1 MPRCRQAPPD
11 WVRSILVAVPL
22 CGMALFFSTCRR
34 ELSEKETQAITA
46 ELERA
51 AHRAARRKAEVRVA
65 HGSARAGSPPV
76 ERQPGIA
83 REPSLPILWITL
95 RDRSRADA
103 VRQSLLRVGR
113 ERKLSGLPVEPP
125 AGAIEKLEFRFRSRL
140 THIAV
145 IEMARALNGS
155 RPALAG
161 TGPRVAIVID
171 DLGADRNSAETI
183 FQIPYPLT
191 VAVLPRQPHSAEVAE
206 RAYQKGLDVLLHL
219 PMEPANSQAKR
230 EKVELRPGMAP
241 AEVKRTMEEEIAA
254 IPHVVGVNNHEGSRA
269 TADPA
274 LMSAVMGMLKQ
285 KKLFFVD
292 SRTTPQTVA
301 YDAAVRAQ
309 LPATFRT
316 VFLDRTSPGA
326 GASVAY
332 SIGQLKQLEKQAR
345 ATGWGL
351 AIGHPHPGTLA
362 ALARYLPV
370 LERRGF
376 RIVYASELVQ
386 LPQLPRKAPASPPA
400 KNTTSSSA
408 SRSR

>member
-219 PMEPANSQAKR
+219 PMEPANSQAQR